1 MSDSDT
7 RRSGYILQIKF
18 LLFSASIV
26 PALLVGVLNYGTDFS
41 PLSWLLVIV
50 GLFLGQAGGDYLY
63 YYFTNNHTD
72 NRDAHTK
79 IFAGWKPFF
88 AQYFKKENTAL
99 LVGLIVLASNLF
111 ILYYFYVSIGWKILA
126 FAAAGGLIALS
137 FTYLM
142 LKGFKEFTVFITFGP
157 LSITGGYLAIT
168 GELAME
174 PLLISIPIG
183 LLITLIAYLK
193 GAKLQ
198 ISEDGKNVVSIKT
211 WLIDSIIY
219 GAYGSLVILIAVKVL
234 PVYSAIGLLGLIPA
248 VLLQRKLSN
257 ASASMAEY
265 LSATVQSILIMIL
278 TTAGLMAGWILQFH
292 YPINF

>member
-1 MSDSDT
+1 MSDTDT

-72 NRDAHTK
+72 QRDAHTK

-88 AQYFKKENTAL
+88 AQYFKKENTSL
-99 LVGLIVLASNLF
+99 IVGLVVLAANLF
-111 ILYYFYVSIGWKILA
+111 ILYYFYEAIGWKILA
-126 FAAAGGLIALS
+126 FAAAGGIIALT

-142 LKGFKEFTVFITFGP
+142 MKGFKELTVFITFGP
-157 LSITGGYLAIT
+157 LSITGGYLAMT
-168 GELAME
+168 GELSMT
-174 PLLISIPIG
+174 PLLISIPVG
-183 LLITLIAYLK
+183 LLITLVAYLK

-198 ISEDGKNVVSIKT
+198 ISDDGQNVISIKN
-211 WLIDSIIY
+211 WLIDSLIFS
-219 GAYGSLVILIAVKVL
+219 AYGSLIILVAVKVL
-234 PVYSAIGLLGLIPA
+234 PIYSMIGLSGLIPA
-248 VLLQRKLSN
+248 IMLQRKLSN

-265 LSATVQSILIMIL
+265 LSATVQSILIMII
-278 TTAGLMAGWILQFH
+278 TTAGIMAGWILQFH
-292 YPINF
+292 YPITF